1 MRRAVPLATM
11 LIALPAQAQDRPPL
25 NPSRDA
31 TVTYTITGANPQG
44 GGPPIITMAYQAST
58 QMRRM
63 DMGGMGYMVVDQ
75 RNNRAFMV
83 MEAQRMIMDVPT
95 AQAQQ
100 MQAIPE
106 NATFARSGTAT
117 VAGHRC
123 TIWTMRSPEGQGT
136 ACITDDGVM
145 LRTEGTIGG
154 RSGGMEAT
162 QLSLAPIDPARF
174 RRPEGYQTMQV
185 PTMPGGAMPGQPPR
199 R

>member
-1 MRRAVPLATM
+1 
-11 LIALPAQAQDRPPL
+11 
-25 NPSRDA
+25 
-31 TVTYTITGANPQG
+31 
-44 GGPPIITMAYQAST
+44 
-58 QMRRM
+58 M
-63 DMGGMGYMVVDQ
+63 DMGGMGYMVVDM

-100 MQAIPE
+100 MQAILE
-106 NATFARSGTAT
+106 NATFARGGTAT

-123 TIWTMRSPEGQGT
+123 NVWTMRSPEGQGT

-145 LRTEGTIGG
+145 LRSEGTISG

-162 QLSLAPIDPARF
+162 QVSLAPIDPARF
-174 RRPEGYQTMQV
+174 QRPAGYQTMQV
-185 PTMPGGAMPGQPPR
+185 PQMPGGAMPGQPPR